1 MFDAASSRTV
11 SAFPLSVGTSLAFE
25 SVFASENPSVDPDR
39 KIPQQIKITDYN
51 KLWINVG
58 TLFRNMYNAI
68 DRNAIKYA
76 TAADAADAIQS
87 EMDFIDDL
95 VHAESNGQTST
106 VFYICTYDDLTSR
119 FKMGSLRLPRTDIQ
133 LQYAKLYK
141 STLEVIKRRAN
152 AGRIRE
158 VLEYKSKFS
167 GGSSDVL
174 IFTHF
179 PIDLLNAPKFRR
191 MDLLESHTGILKKQT
206 DWYTK
211 YYEGRDLNMLP
222 LNGILLTVFGDDH
235 HFRPQTRAMKEAVL
249 TVAKERRWTV
259 LTSPR
264 DVVAGIRLM
273 RDHALRDALL
283 LQEQY

>member
-1 MFDAASSRTV
+1 M
-11 SAFPLSVGTSLAFE
+11 
-25 SVFASENPSVDPDR
+25 
-39 KIPQQIKITDYN
+39 
-51 KLWINVG
+51 
-58 TLFRNMYNAI
+58 
-68 DRNAIKYA
+68 
-76 TAADAADAIQS
+76 
-87 EMDFIDDL
+87 
-95 VHAESNGQTST
+95 
-106 VFYICTYDDLTSR
+106 
-119 FKMGSLRLPRTDIQ
+119 
-133 LQYAKLYK
+133 
-141 STLEVIKRRAN
+141 
-152 AGRIRE
+152 
-158 VLEYKSKFS
+158 
-167 GGSSDVL
+167 